1 MTAIRPPDLDSR
13 NTPLTVYVVLF
24 VPVVVDPALQ
34 ETLAFHAMKRIA
46 VAAKKHLLFDSKSWI
61 VTH

>member
-1 MTAIRPPDLDSR
+1 MFVTAA
-13 NTPLTVYVVLF
+13 
-24 VPVVVDPALQ
+24 VDPALQ

-46 VAAKKHLLFDSKSWI
+46 VAAKKHLLFDWKSWI